1 MTGFI
6 SDMNYLCLSFVII
19 GNIADTQGGCLV
31 ESLPEFVVVPARPG
45 PYGAEMETRHTA
57 DGLDLALPVF
67 SSVANLV
74 RLLGHDR
81 PWVCVSLR
89 DARQTAAAAGLARV
103 VVDPEE
109 MA

>member
-1 MTGFI
+1 MDG
-6 SDMNYLCLSFVII
+6 
-19 GNIADTQGGCLV
+19 QGGWRV
-31 ESLPEFVVVPARPG
+31 KSLPELVVVPARPG
-45 PYGAEMETRHTA
+45 PYGVEMETRHTA
-57 DGLDLALPVF
+57 DGLDLVLPVF

-89 DARQTAAAAGLARV
+89 DARETAAAAGLARV
-103 VVDPEE
+103 AIDPEE